1 MFAPTQA
8 PDEPAWTGKEKLA
21 KNLILVGGGVSHYSP
36 LWHSPFFGGMVF
48 TFNPIRLLGLKT
60 CIGGYFFSGVA

>member
-36 LWHSPFFGGMVF
+36 LWHGFYFQS
-48 TFNPIRLLGLKT
+48 NKILGLKT
-60 CIGGYFFSGVA
+60 CIGGYFLVGVA